1 MTARD
6 TLGAASLGFALAIG
20 VAAILGASSGAAEIG
35 KADSPKERG
44 PWKLTLRTREPG
56 SDDRSWWRT
65 VETPAEWKAEETA
78 VVVCDVWDY
87 HHCRNAVERLEEFA
101 PRIARVC
108 DKVRAGGGTVIH
120 SPSDCM
126 KSYENHPARQR
137 VQELVAKKLPAGFE
151 PPPSARAGWCSAL
164 PGEAASEYPLD
175 QSLGGE
181 DDEPAAHAAWAAE
194 LEKLGRNPK
203 MPWKM
208 QSPLVPINANCDWIS
223 DDGAEV
229 ARVLAARGIRHV
241 LLVGVHLNMCV
252 LGRPFGLR
260 RIHEAGLDVALV
272 RDLTDTMYDPAQWPW
287 VDHFTGTDRMV
298 EHVERYVCPT
308 VSSEQILGDGKTFR
322 SPRDTRP
329 TVALVIAE
337 EEYGSHRTLPAFARK
352 RLGKAF
358 RVVEHHV
365 AKGDPNSVPGLAGL
379 ADADVLLLS
388 ARRRGLLPAEMAG
401 LKAFLA
407 AGKPIVGIR
416 TASHAWEPKEA
427 LDGRESW
434 VGFDRDVFGI
444 VYSGHFGNEI
454 RSTLALAP
462 GAAGNPLLT
471 GLPQEGSLPQ
481 AGSLY
486 KIAPASSDTLVLAT
500 GAIPGEPAQ
509 PVLTSYTRP
518 DGGLS
523 IYTSVGHADDLARPE
538 VERVITSALHVAAGL
553 PVPASLDDRDPRDP
567 ALRWVTVHRQGVG
580 FPTPADALDR
590 AGAAPAEAPLWCRAV
605 IVPSQAAAND
615 GFEVFL
621 RGEGLAA
628 TAVRGWFDG
637 REVKVRPLPGGLLV
651 EVPPMWATP
660 NRAGTFALEIAS
672 PGRRAFAGAR
682 AGIAW
687 RDSLGER
694 PLERFQVRLG
704 AGAGPGFRDM
714 PLPAMFGGPA
724 DAVTILE

>member
-6 TLGAASLGFALAIG
+6 TLNAASLGLVLALG
-20 VAAILGASSGAAEIG
+20 VAAMLAPRGGAAEIG
-35 KADSPKERG
+35 KADSPKERAA
-44 PWKLTLRTREPG
+44 WKLTLRTREPG
-56 SDDRSWWRT
+56 SDDRSWWRAI
-65 VETPAEWKAEETA
+65 ETPAEWRPEETA
-78 VVVCDVWDY
+78 VIVCDVWDY

-101 PRIARVC
+101 PRIASLC
-108 DKVRAGGGTVIH
+108 DKVRAAGGTVIH

-126 KSYENHPARQR
+126 KSYEAHPARQR
-137 VQELVAKKLPAGFE
+137 VQDLVARKLPEGFE
-151 PPPSARAGWCSAL
+151 APPAARAGWCSAL
-164 PGEAASEYPLD
+164 PGEASSEYPLD

-208 QSPLVPINANCDWIS
+208 QSPLVPIDSNCDWIS

-260 RIHEAGLDVALV
+260 RHHEAGRDVALV

-287 VDHFTGTDRMV
+287 VDHFTGTERMV
-298 EHVERYVCPT
+298 EHVERFVCPT
-308 VSSEQILGDGKTFR
+308 VSSEQILGAGGPFR

-337 EEYGSHRTLPAFARK
+337 EEYGSHRTVPAFARK

-365 AKGDPNSVPGLAGL
+365 AKGDPNSVPGLASL

-388 ARRRGLLPAEMAG
+388 ARRRGLLPAEMAA

-407 AGKPIVGIR
+407 AGKPIVGVR
-416 TASHAWEPKEA
+416 TASHAWEPKENV
-427 LDGRESW
+427 DGRESW
-434 VGFDRDVFGI
+434 AGFDRDVFGI
-444 VYSGHFGNEI
+444 VYSGHFGNDL
-454 RSTLALAP
+454 RSTLSIAP
-462 GAAGNPLLT
+462 AAAGHPLLT
-471 GLPQEGSLPQ
+471 GIPKEGTIPQ

-486 KIAPASSDTLVLAT
+486 KIAPASPDTLVLAT
-500 GAIPGEPAQ
+500 GSVPGEPAQ
-509 PVLTSYTRP
+509 PVLTMFTRP
-518 DGGLS
+518 DGGRS

-538 VERVITSALHVAAGL
+538 VERVLVNAVHVAAGL
-553 PVPASLDDRDPRDP
+553 PVPDSLDPRDP
-567 ALRWVTVHRQGVG
+567 LDPSLRWVTVHREGVG
-580 FPTPADALDR
+580 FPTPAQVLDR
-590 AGAAPAEAPLWCRAV
+590 SSGRNPEAPLWCRAV
-605 IVPSQAAAND
+605 IVPSPTAAND

-621 RGEGLAA
+621 RGEGLVKTGARA
-628 TAVRGWFDG
+628 WFDG
-637 REVKVRPLPGGLLV
+637 REVKVRPLPGGMLV

-672 PGRRAFAGAR
+672 PGRLAFAEAR
-682 AGIAW
+682 AGVAW
-687 RDSLGER
+687 RDSAGER
-694 PLERFQVRLG
+694 PLDRFQVRLG
-704 AGAGPGFRDM
+704 AGEGPGFRDM

>member
-1 MTARD
+1 MMARD
-6 TLGAASLGFALAIG
+6 TFAAASIGLGLAVG
-20 VAAILGASSGAAEIG
+20 VAAMLAPWASAAEIG
-35 KADSPKERG
+35 KADAPKERG

-56 SDDRSWWRT
+56 SDDRAWWR
-65 VETPAEWKAEETA
+65 VAETPAQWRPEETA
-78 VVVCDVWDY
+78 VIVCDVWDY
-87 HHCRNAVERLEEFA
+87 HHCRNAVVRLEEFA
-101 PRIARVC
+101 PRIAAVC
-108 DKVRAGGGTVIH
+108 DRVRAAGGTVIH

-126 KSYENHPARQR
+126 KSYENHPARVR
-137 VQELVAKKLPAGFE
+137 VVDLVAKNLPAGFE
-151 PPPSARAGWCSAL
+151 APPAARAGWCSAL
-164 PGEAASEYPLD
+164 PEEAAGEYPLD

-208 QSPLVPINANCDWIS
+208 QSPLVPIDADRDWIS

-241 LLVGVHLNMCV
+241 MLVGVHLNMCV

-260 RIHEAGLDVALV
+260 RHHEAGLDVALV

-298 EHVERYVCPT
+298 EHVERHVCPT
-308 VSSEQILGDGKTFR
+308 ISSEQILGRGEPFR

-365 AKGDPNSVPGLAGL
+365 AKGDANSVPGLAHL

-427 LDGRESW
+427 VDGRETW
-434 VGFDRDVFGI
+434 AEFDRDVFG
-444 VYSGHFGNEI
+444 VEYSGHFGNEL
-454 RSTLALAP
+454 RSTLSFP
-462 GAAGNPLLT
+462 PAGVGHPLLT
-471 GLPQEGSLPQ
+471 GIPAAGSLPQ

-486 KIAPASSDTLVLAT
+486 KIAAASPDTLVLAT
-500 GAIPGEPAQ
+500 GSIPGEPAQ
-509 PVLTSYTRP
+509 PVLTSFTRP

-523 IYTSVGHADDLARPE
+523 IYTSIGHADDLARPE
-538 VERVITSALHVAAGL
+538 VERVLVSALHVAAGL
-553 PVPASLDDRDPRDP
+553 AVPESLDPRDP
-567 ALRWVTVHRQGVG
+567 LDPSLRWVTVHRDGLG
-580 FPTPADALDR
+580 FPTPSETLGR
-590 AGAAPAEAPLWCRAV
+590 AGAEHAAAPLWCRAV

-621 RGEGLAA
+621 RGEGLVAGG
-628 TAVRGWFDG
+628 VRAWFDG
-637 REVKVRPLPGGLLV
+637 REVKVRPLPGGLLA

-660 NRAGTFALEIAS
+660 NRAGTLALEIPAS
-672 PGRRAFAGAR
+672 VARAFAAAR
-682 AGIAW
+682 VGVAW
-687 RDSLGER
+687 RDSAGER
-694 PLERFQVRLG
+694 RLDRFQIRLG
-704 AGAGPGFRDM
+704 AGDGPGFRDM